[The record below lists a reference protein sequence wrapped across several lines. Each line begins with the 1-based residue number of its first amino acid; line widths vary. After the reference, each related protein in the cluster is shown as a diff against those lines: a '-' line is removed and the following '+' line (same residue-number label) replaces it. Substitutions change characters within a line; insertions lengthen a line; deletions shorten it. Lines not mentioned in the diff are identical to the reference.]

1 MGCGQSKKIH
11 LYPRKNK
18 SKSNGKKGHDSGD
31 DEEENTEE
39 KDEQQQHK
47 EKEKI
52 DEELQLSEG
61 SSPEPNSNEV
71 MIPILKKN
79 GPLLQSQEIST
90 SQQNFFKMLDQK
102 IEQGPDYD
110 SNSETEIALEEARLN
125 SLVQHWESASL
136 SASMCSSTSRSLQ
149 NTPVRSAPLTR
160 QQLRSQ
166 FQQPLSAELL
176 TQQQMIKQLQQHQ
189 ANQAAAVAASGNISI
204 NSPKRI
210 ELNPSNRQQLLTQTI
225 IHQTYGVQPQQTLQ
239 QAHILAQYQQQQ
251 QQNIQLRQ
259 LSGSSVIPSSNYSP
273 PIPGATNI
281 PQATANRN
289 IACLQMSYFPTQP
302 NAVPLYGG
310 DAVHSQVQQPQE
322 PRFPHAISVN
332 RLAPQVQRQLRE
344 TQELIKADCPPMYQ
358 GAYQTTA
365 NASLRSQTRTGLR
378 RPTLETQYSVGNSEL
393 S

>member
-1 MGCGQSKKIH
+1 MLSLHFYGH
-11 LYPRKNK
+11 LR
-18 SKSNGKKGHDSGD
+18 
-31 DEEENTEE
+31 T
-39 KDEQQQHK
+39 
-47 EKEKI
+47 
-52 DEELQLSEG
+52 
-61 SSPEPNSNEV
+61 
-71 MIPILKKN
+71 
-79 GPLLQSQEIST
+79 
-90 SQQNFFKMLDQK
+90 
-102 IEQGPDYD
+102 
-110 SNSETEIALEEARLN
+110 
-125 SLVQHWESASL
+125 
-136 SASMCSSTSRSLQ
+136 RS
-149 NTPVRSAPLTR
+149 R

-189 ANQAAAVAASGNISI
+189 ANQAAAVAASGNLSI

-259 LSGSSVIPSSNYSP
+259 LSASSVVPSSNYSP

-310 DAVHSQVQQPQE
+310 EAVHSQV
-322 PRFPHAISVN
+322 
-332 RLAPQVQRQLRE
+332 
-344 TQELIKADCPPMYQ
+344 
-358 GAYQTTA
+358 
-365 NASLRSQTRTGLR
+365 
-378 RPTLETQYSVGNSEL
+378 L
-393 S
+393 SPYNDYF